1 MGEGH
6 KRGEHQ
12 SGVEVLKQSPRR
24 AWCGRAATKKA
35 NTDFT
40 MKDMKSTKFKVKLS
54 EPFVAFVSFVSFVV
68 SMSFVNCCIRDE

>member
-1 MGEGH
+1 
-6 KRGEHQ
+6 
-12 SGVEVLKQSPRR
+12 
-24 AWCGRAATKKA
+24 
-35 NTDFT
+35 